1 MQQFFTFVLNHWVL
15 FLALFIVSVLLAANL
30 LSDKLLGFKSVDPQ
44 AATQL
49 INREGAVVLD
59 VREEADFSAG
69 HIVNAIHIPLAGLEA
84 RLKELDSMRESPFIV
99 TCQAGQLS
107 ARAGDI
113 LRKHGFTKVY
123 KLGGGLM
130 AWKDAKLP
138 MVTG

>member
-1 MQQFFTFVLNHWVL
+1 MQQFITFIISHWVL
-15 FLALFIVSVLLAANL
+15 FLALVIVSVLLAANL
-30 LSDKLLGFKSVDPQ
+30 LSETLLGFKSVAPQ

-59 VREEADFSAG
+59 VREEADFNTG
-69 HIVNAIHIPLAGLEA
+69 HIVNALHIPLAGLEA
-84 RLKELDSMRESPFIV
+84 RLKELEKMRETPLIV

-123 KLGGGLM
+123 KLGGGLI

-138 MVTG
+138 LVSA

>member
-1 MQQFFTFVLNHWVL
+1 MQQFITFVINHWAL
-15 FLALFIVSVLLAANL
+15 FLALAVVSVLLAANL
-30 LSDKLLGFKSVDPQ
+30 LSETLLGFKSVAPQ

-59 VREEADFSAG
+59 VREEADFNAG

-84 RLKELDSMRESPFIV
+84 RLRELDSMRESPFIV

-138 MVTG
+138 LVAA